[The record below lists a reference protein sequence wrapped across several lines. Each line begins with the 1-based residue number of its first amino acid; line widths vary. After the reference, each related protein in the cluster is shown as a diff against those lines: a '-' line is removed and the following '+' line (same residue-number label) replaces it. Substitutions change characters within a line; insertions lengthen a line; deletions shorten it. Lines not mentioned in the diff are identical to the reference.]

1 MSPHTDVLP
10 EFGAHGHTFIIIFGA
25 VFLSPSFFLGLD
37 RCDALLDLY
46 VFRPNTTAE
55 GDYVVLL
62 LQTARFLTK
71 AVESARNREPL
82 SGLTECFQPL
92 G

>member
-1 MSPHTDVLP
+1 MGTHFL
-10 EFGAHGHTFIIIFGA
+10 FFWGLI
-25 VFLSPSFFLGLD
+25 FLSPSFFLGLD

>member
-1 MSPHTDVLP
+1 MGTHCFFWGL
-10 EFGAHGHTFIIIFGA
+10 I
-25 VFLSPSFFLGLD
+25 FLSPPFFLGLD
-37 RCDALLDLY
+37 RCFRSDASLDFFIFLHI
-46 VFRPNTTAE
+46 FRPNTTAE

>member
-1 MSPHTDVLP
+1 MGTHLLL
-10 EFGAHGHTFIIIFGA
+10 FLGLI
-25 VFLSPSFFLGLD
+25 FLSPSFFLGLD